1 MRKMWSLCLLPSQGL
16 MLLLVS
22 YLGASARDL
31 LQLVSLGPIYL
42 LPQGLC
48 PYHPYNHYQEEEIP
62 QEAALI
68 LMP

>member
-1 MRKMWSLCLLPSQGL
+1 